1 MAALESS
8 WYINLCWLRSRK
20 ILNRRVIEGF
30 FSSPLN
36 LVWPVSVGII
46 LLLLQ
51 GRASF
56 YGVTK
61 GHSGDW
67 LAALD
72 LALLLLCLLEFPTE
86 NLSWRSR

>member
-8 WYINLCWLRSRK
+8 WHINLCWLRSRK

-36 LVWPVSVGII
+36 LVWPVSLGII
-46 LLLLQ
+46 SLLLQ
-51 GRASF
+51 GMASF

-61 GHSGDW
+61 GHSSDW
-67 LAALD
+67 LSALD
-72 LALLLLCLLEFPTE
+72 SRAGPASVVLLKAIPVTGYLH
-86 NLSWRSR
+86 